1 MANKENLPPR
11 GTGSPQL
18 GDDTPPGNLSTAIG
32 IRHWQHAAYASPP
45 FGLLSPN
52 SKPSLARQRDHSACR
67 RAAAADSP
75 LKVRKTRENLRQ
87 TSIVADV
94 PPPCLHSASPC
105 KAPEYRQAPTLSFTS
120 ATTMNDSV
128 GDLVGLGEQ
137 NDMTGTTL
145 VSAASFYE
153 SHPARPVS
161 PPLQIPGK
169 MSRHKSVSRR
179 MLTRVKEGITSRSRS
194 SHSGR
199 NADDAGLMRRWSGRR
214 KQSGE
219 EQSRMQS
226 FEVSRESIDS
236 QDLDPDVVTQRSF
249 TDSSISNDELMIS
262 LTNLTPP
269 PSLGVESRRPSSAL
283 LPPSPSPEPRSPA
296 GEPTPRAIYRD
307 CTFETEKKTG
317 LLPAAVPF
325 IDLNIEVDRDSVD
338 VGVAR
343 EVWVSVEAT
352 VRTKI
357 VSTHSARK
365 GEDLPLREKTIDA
378 VVVVCQEA
386 LDALANLTKQCLIEL
401 SSRLNVPGDRLLVLA
416 AKSTRLNAT
425 TISCECAE
433 LHPLQ
438 APKTA
443 ALLDKLGFTPSSA
456 RDSLLHTV
464 SEWQPLHLSLREVAK
479 QDLRECS
486 THAFVVSS
494 NPAHIVQAVA
504 NSTQWPTHAVKL
516 GFGPAPSYLGSD
528 SSRYCWELEFKGQ
541 GDANSEVL
549 NNLFRDVRHDCNAG
563 AIPSLRLCY
572 KAMNDSRI
580 TEIVGEKAMKDLSL
594 GKCCS
599 LFLRVRV
606 PKIETE
612 KGQDQ
617 ADQDSLFAELKSIV
631 GTLESNFLH
640 IEARYRHS
648 ALPLNNIATVRQICS
663 IKRPKTE
670 SRWSL
675 SAASVDKIPL
685 ESVHGK
691 LARFLAAHYPPSKA
705 SKLIDH
711 WNLANTKRVLQVR
724 RHLELKSQDD
734 RNAIECEA
742 SPKVIVTDAD
752 FDQNTRSVSTPAAV
766 EDKGIGSSSNAFKS
780 GSKLQRSVS
789 TNTVVPARTISSPKI
804 TTATTLSA
812 TSSSPLSRDTREATP
827 TDAADTAR
835 QLWHHIRRNS
845 LSASQMLEM
854 SPDQLQQLEAT
865 DPALK
870 ELRDKALANK
880 RSVGAETL
888 KAWKWDGKMR
898 AKVDGEAPWL

>member
-1 MANKENLPPR
+1 MANKE
-11 GTGSPQL
+11 L

-67 RAAAADSP
+67 TAAAAAADSP

-94 PPPCLHSASPC
+94 PPPCLHSSSPC

-120 ATTMNDSV
+120 ATTMSDSV

-145 VSAASFYE
+145 VSAASVYE
-153 SHPARPVS
+153 SHPARPGS
-161 PPLQIPGK
+161 PALQIPGK

-179 MLTRVKEGITSRSRS
+179 MLTKVKEGITSRSRS

-199 NADDAGLMRRWSGRR
+199 YVDDAGLVRRWSGRR

-219 EQSRMQS
+219 AQSRMQS
-226 FEVSRESIDS
+226 FELSRESSDS
-236 QDLDPDVVTQRSF
+236 QELDPDVATQRSF
-249 TDSSISNDELMIS
+249 TDSSISTDELMIS

-296 GEPTPRAIYRD
+296 GEPTPRAISRD
-307 CTFETEKKTG
+307 CTFETEKKSG
-317 LLPAAVPF
+317 WLPAAVPY

-343 EVWVSVEAT
+343 EVWVSVEAA

-378 VVVVCQEA
+378 IVVVCQEA

-438 APKTA
+438 TPKTA
-443 ALLDKLGFTPSSA
+443 ALLDKLGFTPSTA
-456 RDSLLHTV
+456 RDSLFHTV
-464 SEWQPLHLSLREVAK
+464 TEWQPLHVALRSVAR
-479 QDLRECS
+479 QDLRESS
-486 THAFVVSS
+486 THAFVISP
-494 NPAHIVQAVA
+494 NPAHIVQAMA
-504 NSTQWPTHAVKL
+504 NSTHWPTHAVKV
-516 GFGPAPSYLGSD
+516 GFEPAPGCLISD
-528 SSRYCWELEFKGQ
+528 SCEYSWELECKSQ
-541 GDANSEVL
+541 DDANSEIL
-549 NNLFRDVRHDCNAG
+549 DNLFRDIRHDCNAG

-580 TEIVGEKAMKDLSL
+580 TEIVGEKTMKDLRL

-606 PKIETE
+606 PRIETQRD
-612 KGQDQ
+612 QDQ

-631 GTLESNFLH
+631 GTLETNFLH
-640 IEARYRHS
+640 IEARYRHT

-675 SAASVDKIPL
+675 SATSADKIPSESVHGP

-691 LARFLAAHYPPSKA
+691 LARFLAAHYPPKKA
-705 SKLIDH
+705 ITLIGH

-724 RHLELKSQDD
+724 RHLELKSRDD
-734 RNAIECEA
+734 QHARECEA
-742 SPKVIVTDAD
+742 SPRVIVTDAD
-752 FDQNTRSVSTPAAV
+752 IDQNTRSVSTPGAV
-766 EDKGIGSSSNAFKS
+766 EDTGVATSSSASKP
-780 GSKLQRSVS
+780 GSKLQRSAS
-789 TNTVVPARTISSPKI
+789 TNTVIPARRISSSKP
-804 TTATTLSA
+804 TTATVVSA
-812 TSSSPLSRDTREATP
+812 TSSAPISHDTRQATP
-827 TDAADTAR
+827 TDTADTAR
-835 QLWHHIRRNS
+835 QLWHHIRRSS

-854 SPDQLQQLEAT
+854 SPDQMQQLEAT

-870 ELRDKALANK
+870 ELRDKAVANK
-880 RSVGAETL
+880 RSIGAETL
-888 KAWKWDGKMR
+888 KAWKWEGKMR